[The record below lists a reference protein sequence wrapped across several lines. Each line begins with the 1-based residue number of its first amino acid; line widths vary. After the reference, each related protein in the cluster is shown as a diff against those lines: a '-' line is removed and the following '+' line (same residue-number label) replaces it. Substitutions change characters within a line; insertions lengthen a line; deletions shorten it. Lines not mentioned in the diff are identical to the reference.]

1 MKSQPHKRD
10 RDLNAS
16 LPYHLRDDVP
26 PLGYCSW
33 CHRKTW
39 SEAEGEVCEVPQPD
53 GIRCPGVIVKWP
65 ASLPDRR
72 IP

>member
-1 MKSQPHKRD
+1 MPAD
-10 RDLNAS
+10 RSREVNAS

-39 SEAEGEVCEVPQPD
+39 SELDDIPCGMTQPD
-53 GIRCPGVIVKWP
+53 GRKCPGVFVAWP
-65 ASLPDRR
+65 EGREGFGWH
-72 IP
+72 